1 MDRSVELK
9 TELEALQ
16 KHSTLLT
23 QQNKDLQKELDS
35 FVETDAI
42 VRRNLERAEKVST
55 IRSNVNTAI
64 SQSSAIVQQSRTP
77 TKFQAER
84 VSTVSGTAGVK
95 RTSYSGAGER
105 LTNNIVRT
113 SNVNSGLE
121 SRTFDQRQYSD
132 RGSYEIVQPVQY
144 EQKQFQTIS
153 QPVQYVREV
162 EATQSSAVGGYRY
175 KTGGSPLRKDSP
187 KREVSRGQ

>member
-42 VRRNLERAEKVST
+42 VRRNLDRAEKVST

-64 SQSSAIVQQSRTP
+64 NQSSSIVQQSRTP
-77 TKFQAER
+77 TKARFQAER
-84 VSTVSGTAGVK
+84 VSTV
-95 RTSYSGAGER
+95 
-105 LTNNIVRT
+105 
-113 SNVNSGLE
+113 
-121 SRTFDQRQYSD
+121 
-132 RGSYEIVQPVQY
+132 
-144 EQKQFQTIS
+144 
-153 QPVQYVREV
+153 
-162 EATQSSAVGGYRY
+162 
-175 KTGGSPLRKDSP
+175 
-187 KREVSRGQ
+187 